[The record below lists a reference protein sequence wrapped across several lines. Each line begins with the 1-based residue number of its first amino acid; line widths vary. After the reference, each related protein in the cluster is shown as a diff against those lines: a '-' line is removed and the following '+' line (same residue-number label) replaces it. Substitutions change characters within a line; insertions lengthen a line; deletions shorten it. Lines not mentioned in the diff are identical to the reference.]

1 MSMQRSMESYPK
13 AAVER
18 AMKVQEVIL
27 RAMAKKITWLQA
39 AHIAG
44 MSDRQMRRLRWRYE
58 NYGYDGL
65 LDRRRGHPSERRVSL
80 ALAEQVLG
88 LYRETYYDLNVR
100 HFHEKL
106 REQHGIT
113 LSYTWVKLALQGAG
127 LVAKARKRGYTAS
140 GGRAA
145 RCLACCYISMAAG
158 ISGSRM
164 IAGMT

>member
-1 MSMQRSMESYPK
+1 MQVSVETYPR

-39 AHIAG
+39 SHIAG

-58 NYGYDGL
+58 TYGYDGL
-65 LDRRRGHPSERRVSL
+65 LDRRRGLPSERRVPL

-88 LYRETYYDLNVR
+88 LYREKYYDLNVC

-106 REQHGIT
+106 QEQHGI
-113 LSYTWVKLALQGAG
+113 
-127 LVAKARKRGYTAS
+127 R
-140 GGRAA
+140 
-145 RCLACCYISMAAG
+145 
-158 ISGSRM
+158 
-164 IAGMT
+164 